1 MLHDKE
7 LNAKYS
13 DLEGQIELNKSI
25 LNNIQSTPLT
35 EGYEIVNTPE
45 YQDALTF
52 FDDELE
58 SAEDELDFSKKIS
71 FLETS
76 LMRQIYTNLT
86 VFHH

>member
-1 MLHDKE
+1 MVHDKE

-25 LNNIQSTPLT
+25 LDNIQSAPLT
-35 EGYEIVNTPE
+35 EGYEMVNTSE

-58 SAEDELDFSKKIS
+58 SAEKELDF
-71 FLETS
+71 LEEDKYLKDFFNSTG
-76 LMRQIYTNLT
+76 L
-86 VFHH
+86 

>member
-25 LNNIQSTPLT
+25 LDNIQSAPLT

-58 SAEDELDFSKKIS
+58 SDVRIPEHIRSVSKVGI
-71 FLETS
+71 
-76 LMRQIYTNLT
+76 
-86 VFHH
+86 

>member
-1 MLHDKE
+1 MVHDKE
-7 LNAKYS
+7 LNAKCS

-25 LNNIQSTPLT
+25 LDNIQSAPLT

-58 SAEDELDFSKKIS
+58 SAGDELDFLQEDK
-71 FLETS
+71 FLQAFFGKNS
-76 LMRQIYTNLT
+76 HLDR
-86 VFHH
+86 